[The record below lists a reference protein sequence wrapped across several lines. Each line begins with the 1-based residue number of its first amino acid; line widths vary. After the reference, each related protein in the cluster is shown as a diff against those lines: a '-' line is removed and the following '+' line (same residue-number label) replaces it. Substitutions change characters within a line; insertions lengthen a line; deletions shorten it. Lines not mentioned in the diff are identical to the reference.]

1 MQTIFTTQTNLQEKE
16 PYSNLSDLTR
26 QYARYARNAAGLG
39 NILGGVLAMAMYIVG
54 LMLPLTVAGRVGL
67 ALVPLVWIVVKETLR
82 RTYYQRHGHVSEV
95 LNAEERR
102 SHVINTGI
110 TALISLFILGGFF
123 VAKGVGLAEA
133 SAWQQGGYLVFVLA
147 LPVLVWFF
155 MRTTEEYLVG
165 VLLVCQA
172 AVLLA
177 GGNYPLSWQY
187 AYFPLFAAF
196 AVVVGFQQHRAYLKL
211 ERQLRDLGGR

>member
-1 MQTIFTTQTNLQEKE
+1 MSIMQTTLREKG
-16 PYSNLSDLTR
+16 PYRDLSDLTR

-39 NILGGVLAMAMYIVG
+39 NILGGVLTMAMYIVG
-54 LMLPLTVAGRVGL
+54 LTLPLTAAGRVGL
-67 ALVPLVWIVVKETLR
+67 ALVPLVWIAAKEMLR
-82 RTYYQRHGHVSEV
+82 RAYYQRHGRVTEV
-95 LNAEERR
+95 PSAEERR
-102 SHVINTGI
+102 WHVILTGI
-110 TALISLFILGGFF
+110 TALISLFILGSFF
-123 VAKGVGLAEA
+123 LGGRAGPAEA
-133 SAWQQGGYLVFVLA
+133 SPWQQAGYLAFVLA

-177 GGNYPLSWQY
+177 GGNYPLSWQN

-196 AVVVGFQQHRAYLKL
+196 AVVAGFRQHRAYLKL
-211 ERQLRDLGGR
+211 ERQLRNLGGR